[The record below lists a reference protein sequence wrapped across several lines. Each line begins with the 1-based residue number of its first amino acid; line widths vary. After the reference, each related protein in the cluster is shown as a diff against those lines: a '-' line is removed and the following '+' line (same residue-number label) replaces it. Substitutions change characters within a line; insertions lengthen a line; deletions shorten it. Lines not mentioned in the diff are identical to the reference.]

1 MAEAALP
8 IAQPNSNR
16 LPIIANSI
24 NEHLA
29 AAEQA
34 TKRGLEHAIA
44 AGMLLIEAKEL
55 VAHGQWLEW
64 LQANC
69 PAVGHRQAQTYM
81 RLARHRH
88 WLETFKNAAT
98 AHLTIAAAEALVGRP
113 GPEWPHGLPGQL
125 DIFGGEVLPPPA
137 EAAVIGHV
145 WKPPLHNERNRLRG
159 EVSDL
164 KWEIEQLRDKATC
177 AVWNDEPAAL
187 LRCAVTQLLKWS
199 NTDERKRFKIIQII
213 EHARRL
219 IEALATPN

>member
-8 IAQPNSNR
+8 IAQPDSNR
-16 LPIIANSI
+16 LPIIASSI

-34 TKRGLEHAIA
+34 SKRGLEHAIA

-55 VAHGQWLEW
+55 VGHGKWLTW

-69 PAVGHRQAQTYM
+69 PAVGPRQAQTYM
-81 RLARHRH
+81 RLARYRH
-88 WLETFKNAAT
+88 KLEGFKNAAT
-98 AHLTIAAAEALVGRP
+98 AHLTIGAAEALVGRYR
-113 GPEWPHGLPGQL
+113 PEWPYGLPGQL

-137 EAAVIGHV
+137 EAAVISNL
-145 WKPPLHNERNRLRG
+145 WKPPLHNERNRLRC

-177 AVWNDEPAAL
+177 AVWNDDPAAL

-199 NTDERKRFKIIQII
+199 NTDERQRSKIIQII